1 MTQTQVR
8 RLRLTVGLDKDDYP
22 KLSAGAKMIQTKM
35 AAASATFPTPIPTMA
50 ILSGLIVAYDTA
62 QESTKTTKAAIG
74 TRNTARDA
82 LWSALES
89 ECSYVQVICD
99 ANLGQA
105 ANYADL
111 SGFKIVSI
119 GSHVKEIL
127 AVDVVLGTGTVHLV
141 ANKSKLPVPG
151 GRKYSAKTFLWR
163 YTLNGGQT
171 WILADPT
178 PIAKTTIAGLP
189 LMTPVGFAVAM
200 KDSKGT
206 GDWSQTVTVLVH

>member
-1 MTQTQVR
+1 MTQTQIR
-8 RLRLTVGLDKDDYP
+8 RLRLTVGLDKEDYS
-22 KLSAGAKMIQTKM
+22 KLSAGAKTIQTKM
-35 AAASATFPTPIPTMA
+35 AAAATTFTAPIPAMT

-62 QESTKTTKAAIG
+62 QENTKTTKAAIG

-89 ECSYVQVICD
+89 ECSYVQVLCD

-111 SGFKIVSI
+111 SGFKIVEI
-119 GSHVKEIL
+119 GSHEKEIL
-127 AVDVVLGTGTVHLV
+127 AAQVVLGAGTVHLV

-151 GRKYSAKTFLWR
+151 GRKYSAKTFLWH

-171 WILADPT
+171 WIMADPT
-178 PIAKTTIAGLP
+178 PIANTTITGLP
-189 LMTPVGFAVAM
+189 LMTPIGFAVAM

-206 GDWSQTVTVLVH
+206 GEWSQTVTVLVH